1 MCDIA
6 QSVGS
11 GTVSGGAVVDKN
23 ILEQYESAK
32 KEIKELSERIEEME
46 DILKRLNDRKNINS
60 VVKGGAGGDKI
71 FHING
76 YSEES
81 AEDLEYLIRKDMR
94 LLKARK
100 EIANELVTEVD
111 RFINTLPDSRMRRMI
126 TYKYIRGMDW
136 NKVAYNM
143 GLQYT
148 ADSCR
153 MQMKRFFKEL

>member
-1 MCDIA
+1 M
-6 QSVGS
+6 
-11 GTVSGGAVVDKN
+11 DKN

-32 KEIKELSERIEEME
+32 KEIMELSKRIEAME

-71 FHING
+71 FHVNG

-94 LLKARK
+94 LLKTRK

-111 RFINTLPDSRMRRMI
+111 KFINTLNDSRMRRMI
-126 TYKYIRGMDW
+126 TYKYINGMDW
-136 NKVAYNM
+136 NNVAYNM
-143 GLQYT
+143 GVQYT